1 MEAHLGELFTD
12 EDAEESGPTE
22 AESQPIDLPVPITE
36 AEREQLAGTN
46 DDRHDWLARDAVPI
60 WRPAP
65 PTPMPP

>member
-1 MEAHLGELFTD
+1 VEAHLGELFTD

-46 DDRHDWLARDAVPI
+46 DDRHEPLRNSW
-60 WRPAP
+60 
-65 PTPMPP
+65 TPC